1 MATRG
6 RPRSFD
12 RGEALRKA
20 MEVFWDRGYDGASMA
35 DLTRAMGINSP
46 SLYAAFGSKAAL
58 FREAV
63 DLYAATAGAGGRCAL
78 DEGTAREA
86 LRGMLR
92 ATVEGLTAAGKPR
105 GCMIVLGACQ
115 GGAPD
120 AGDGAALDALL
131 RARRARAV
139 EDVRRRLRRGVD
151 EGDLPPGADV
161 EALTAFYATVLQG
174 LSLRARDGAS
184 RAELLGIVESAMAAW
199 DALLRP
205 AAPGRGAA
213 RGRRTHAAR

>member
-20 MEVFWDRGYDGASMA
+20 VEVFWDRGYDGASMA

-58 FREAV
+58 FREVV
-63 DLYAATAGAGGRCAL
+63 DLYVATEGASGRRAL

-86 LRGMLR
+86 IRGMLR
-92 ATVEGLTAAGKPR
+92 STAEGLTAAGKPH
-105 GCMIVLGACQ
+105 GCMIVLGRCQ
-115 GGAPD
+115 AGAPD
-120 AGDGAALDALL
+120 AGDGPELDALL
-131 RARRARAV
+131 RARRGRTL
-139 EDVRRRLRRGVD
+139 EDLRGRLRRAVD

-161 EALTAFYATVLQG
+161 EGLTAFYATVLQG
-174 LSLRARDGAS
+174 MSLRARDGAS
-184 RAELLGIVESAMAAW
+184 RAELLGIAESAMAGW

-205 AAPGRGAA
+205 RTAGRGVA
-213 RGRRTHAAR
+213 RGRSKHEAR

>member
-12 RGEALRKA
+12 RAEALRKA

-63 DLYAATAGAGGRCAL
+63 DLYAATEGAVGRCAL
-78 DEGTAREA
+78 AEGTAREA
-86 LRGMLR
+86 VRGLLRG
-92 ATVEGLTAAGKPR
+92 TVEGLTAAGRPR

-120 AGDGAALDALL
+120 AGEGAEADALL
-131 RARRARAV
+131 RARRSGAV
-139 EDVRRRLRRGVD
+139 EDVRRRLRRGL
-151 EGDLPPGADV
+151 EQGDVPPGTDV

-199 DALLRP
+199 DALVRP
-205 AAPGRGAA
+205 RAGRRRGAA
-213 RGRRTHAAR
+213 R

>member
-1 MATRG
+1 MGTRG

-12 RGEALRKA
+12 RGEALQKA

-58 FREAV
+58 FREAL
-63 DLYAATAGAGGRCAL
+63 DLYAATEGAGGRCAL

-115 GGAPD
+115 GGAD
-120 AGDGAALDALL
+120 GDGAALDALL

-205 AAPGRGAA
+205 AAPRRGAA